1 MNNPPL
7 SISFSLSSPHRLS
20 AQQSSSHARE
30 LGVVGGL
37 GEFGLL
43 FGLALAVRWPLL
55 RPVWDVGLNHD
66 IEERT
71 GRSGE
76 RGTIGWDEWVKAER
90 RRVDTHQIKGGVEAA
105 GCVARVGAGSQAE
118 AMSMP
123 VGDQVVD
130 GAGATKVWTAR
141 GRWRGCWAGRWAT
154 GVPRPKAWARAT
166 YFSGHVAKTKA
177 GGPSGKCA

>member
-1 MNNPPL
+1 MRKKNVTRKVDEDQYE
-7 SISFSLSSPHRLS
+7 SPTF
-20 AQQSSSHARE
+20 QSSSHARE
-30 LGVVGGL
+30 LGIVGGL

-130 GAGATKVWTAR
+130 GAGGDKGVD
-141 GRWRGCWAGRWAT
+141 CKGRWAT
-154 GVPRPKAWARAT
+154 GVPRPKAWVRAT

-177 GGPSGKCA
+177 GGPLGKCA